1 MTKFY
6 HLTILLILLILS
18 ACSSTQTDAA
28 NLLDI
33 SIQVDGQVIETTAEK
48 GKTIDSIISAAGIAV
63 SNLDII
69 EPAGY
74 VVLTEP
80 ASINITRVREELLVE
95 ENTIPFVN
103 QTVKNETL
111 PEGQTLLIQPGK
123 NGIQQVTT
131 RVVYQDGIE
140 NSRNVIKIE
149 TIQAAEP
156 EIIMVGVQTPFA
168 TLPIEGKIAYLT
180 TGNAWIMEG
189 DTANR
194 RPVVTTGDLD
204 GRVFS
209 LSPDGNYLLFTRSEA
224 TETTGDINS
233 LWAINVSDPEAE
245 AFSLK
250 AKNIVHFAAWI
261 PGQTNAI
268 TYSTVE
274 PREAA
279 PGWQANNDLYRVV
292 FNSAE
297 IITQIDEIIGT
308 NQGGDYGWWGTQY
321 AWSPDG
327 RRLAYAR
334 PDSVGLVDLES
345 NTLVPLMAL
354 NAYTTHSNWA
364 WVPSLGWSYD
374 HSVLYTVNHEA
385 GSTTGNQNFNL
396 AAILPNESMV
406 IPIIENAGMFCYPA
420 ASPNFGNDRY
430 LVAYL
435 QAIFP
440 EKSDTSRYRL
450 LVMDQDGSN
459 RQLLFPEE
467 GSLGID
473 PQEIQ
478 WEPFSPDGAEKR
490 IGAIS
495 GGNIFF
501 INIDTGAYQQITGD
515 GAVNLMDWR

>member
-1 MTKFY
+1 MPKFY
-6 HLTILLILLILS
+6 HLLILCFLLILS
-18 ACSSTQTDAA
+18 ACSAEQTGSETA
-28 NLLDI
+28 LEI
-33 SIQVDGQVIETTAEK
+33 SIHVDGQVINTQAEK
-48 GKTIDSIISAAGIAV
+48 GETISSIITAAGIEV
-63 SNLDII
+63 SNTDII

-74 VVLTEP
+74 VVFTDQQT
-80 ASINITRVREELLVE
+80 INITRVREELIVE
-95 ENTIPFVN
+95 ENSIPFVN

-131 RVVYQDGIE
+131 RVIYHDDVE
-140 NSRNVIKIE
+140 NSRGVIKVE

-156 EIIMVGVQTPFA
+156 EIIMVGVQAPFA

-209 LSPDGNYLLFTRSEA
+209 LSPDGSYLLFTRTEL
-224 TETTGDINS
+224 TETAENINS

-250 AKNIVHFAAWI
+250 AKNIIHFADWI
-261 PGQTNAI
+261 PGQTNAVM
-268 TYSTVE
+268 YSTVE

-308 NQGGDYGWWGTQY
+308 NQGGDYGWWGTEY

-345 NTLVPLMAL
+345 NSLVPLL
-354 NAYTTHSNWA
+354 PLTAYTTHSNWA

-374 HSVLYTVNHEA
+374 HSILFTANHDA
-385 GSTTGNQNFNL
+385 GNSTGIQRFNL
-396 AAILPNESMV
+396 TAVLPNQSVV
-406 IPIIENAGMFCYPA
+406 IPLVENAGMFCYPA
-420 ASPNFGNDRY
+420 ASPAMESGRFQ
-430 LVAYL
+430 VAYL

-440 EKSDTSRYRL
+440 DKSDTSRYRL

-459 RQLLFPEE
+459 QQILFPAE
-467 GSLGID
+467 GLLGID

-478 WEPFSPDGAEKR
+478 WEPSTNEHSENR
-490 IGAIS
+490 IGIIA

-501 INIDTGAYQQITGD
+501 INVNTGEYQQITGD
-515 GAVNLMDWR
+515 GSVNMMDWR